1 MIDHP
6 RSAVLVIVVNLGV
19 IKAMQELDMDVGH
32 LGCRIGTKRDDQLS
46 LGIVIVVRITPTGG
60 SLADFLFHFV
70 SFLPIRKAKG
80 TNEKDRPPFG
90 SRPAMPKLHMTIKA
104 TEY

>member
-1 MIDHP
+1 MRLSDAQFHICRLMIDHP

-60 SLADFLFHFV
+60 SLADFLFHFRV
-70 SFLPIRKAKG
+70 LSANTQGKGHERKRSAAF
-80 TNEKDRPPFG
+80 R
-90 SRPAMPKLHMTIKA
+90 
-104 TEY
+104 